1 MEKSGLESID
11 TIDFRIMRELIADGR
26 ATDVHLGE
34 RVHLSSTAVAR
45 RRKILEERGAISGYT
60 ATLNANVL
68 GHGTVVIVA
77 LELSSQAEQALNEFE
92 TAVVRCPSISFCS
105 FVSGDTD
112 FLMIVH
118 VRSLQDYDRVYRKEL
133 STLPH
138 VARIRSSFVIRQVA
152 QRTIAPIIVAN
163 PG

>member
-1 MEKSGLESID
+1 MEKSGLDSID
-11 TIDFRIMRELIADGR
+11 NMDFRILRELIADGR
-26 ATDVHLGE
+26 ATDVHLGS
-34 RVHLSSTAVAR
+34 RVNLSSTAVAR

-60 ATLNANVL
+60 ARLNANVL

-92 TAVVRCPSISFCS
+92 TAVVKCPSISFCS

-118 VRSLQDYDRVYRKEL
+118 VRSLDDYDSVYRKEL

-138 VARIRSSFVIRQVA
+138 VARIRSNFVIRQVA
-152 QRTIAPIIVAN
+152 QRTIAPIIVSN
-163 PG
+163 PS